1 VTAVHQFIVLTSSH
15 HLDHL
20 LFKGIIMNYSFKLA
34 LLGSVVALSL
44 SACGDDKKELKTA
57 ATAPVTAAANTV
69 ASAANTVASA
79 ANTAATAVANTATTV
94 AAAVVKDKNG
104 CIAYPKNEWMNE
116 TDAKAKVAE
125 LGYKA
130 KTFEVTGNCYEI
142 YGFDKDGKKA
152 EVYFDAKTM
161 AIVKKGD

>member
-1 VTAVHQFIVLTSSH
+1 
-15 HLDHL
+15 
-20 LFKGIIMNYSFKLA
+20 MNYLFKLA

-57 ATAPVTAAANTV
+57 ATAPVTA
-69 ASAANTVASA
+69 AANTVASA

>member
-20 LFKGIIMNYSFKLA
+20 LFKGIIMNYLFKLA

-57 ATAPVTAAANTV
+57 ATAPVTA
-69 ASAANTVASA
+69 AANTVASA

-130 KTFEVTGNCYEI
+130 KTFEVTGSCYEI

>member
-1 VTAVHQFIVLTSSH
+1 
-15 HLDHL
+15 
-20 LFKGIIMNYSFKLA
+20 MNYSFKLA

-44 SACGDDKKELKTA
+44 GACGDDKKELKTA
-57 ATAPVTAAANTV
+57 ATAPVTA
-69 ASAANTVASA
+69 AANTVASA

-125 LGYKA
+125 LGYTA

-161 AIVKKGD
+161 QL

>member
-1 VTAVHQFIVLTSSH
+1 
-15 HLDHL
+15 
-20 LFKGIIMNYSFKLA
+20 MNYSFKLA

-44 SACGDDKKELKTA
+44 GACGDDKKELKTA
-57 ATAPVTAAANTV
+57 ATAPVTA
-69 ASAANTVASA
+69 AANTVASA

>member
-1 VTAVHQFIVLTSSH
+1 
-15 HLDHL
+15 
-20 LFKGIIMNYSFKLA
+20 MNYSFKLA

-57 ATAPVTAAANTV
+57 ATAPVTA
-69 ASAANTVASA
+69 AANTVASA

>member
-1 VTAVHQFIVLTSSH
+1 
-15 HLDHL
+15 
-20 LFKGIIMNYSFKLA
+20 MNYFLKLA

-57 ATAPVTAAANTV
+57 ATAPVTAT
-69 ASAANTVASA
+69 ANTVASA
-79 ANTAATAVANTATTV
+79 ANTAATTVANTATTV

-116 TDAKAKVAE
+116 TDAKAKLIE

-130 KTFEVTGNCYEI
+130 KTFEVTGNCYEM

-161 AIVKKGD
+161 AIVKKGN

>member
-1 VTAVHQFIVLTSSH
+1 
-15 HLDHL
+15 
-20 LFKGIIMNYSFKLA
+20 MNYSFKLA

-57 ATAPVTAAANTV
+57 ATAPVTAA
-69 ASAANTVASA
+69 
-79 ANTAATAVANTATTV
+79 ANTATTV

-130 KTFEVTGNCYEI
+130 KTFEVTGSCYEI

>member
-1 VTAVHQFIVLTSSH
+1 MSAV
-15 HLDHL
+15 
-20 LFKGIIMNYSFKLA
+20 
-34 LLGSVVALSL
+34 
-44 SACGDDKKELKTA
+44 
-57 ATAPVTAAANTV
+57 ANTV
-69 ASAANTVASA
+69 TSA
-79 ANTAATAVANTATTV
+79 ANTATTAVTNTA
-94 AAAVVKDKNG
+94 AAIVKDKNG
-104 CIAYPKNEWMNE
+104 CIAYPKNEWMSE

>member
-1 VTAVHQFIVLTSSH
+1 
-15 HLDHL
+15 
-20 LFKGIIMNYSFKLA
+20 MNYSFKLA

-57 ATAPVTAAANTV
+57 ATAPVTA
-69 ASAANTVASA
+69 AANTVASA

-125 LGYKA
+125 LGYTA

>member
-1 VTAVHQFIVLTSSH
+1 
-15 HLDHL
+15 
-20 LFKGIIMNYSFKLA
+20 M
-34 LLGSVVALSL
+34 
-44 SACGDDKKELKTA
+44 
-57 ATAPVTAAANTV
+57 
-69 ASAANTVASA
+69 
-79 ANTAATAVANTATTV
+79 ANTATTV